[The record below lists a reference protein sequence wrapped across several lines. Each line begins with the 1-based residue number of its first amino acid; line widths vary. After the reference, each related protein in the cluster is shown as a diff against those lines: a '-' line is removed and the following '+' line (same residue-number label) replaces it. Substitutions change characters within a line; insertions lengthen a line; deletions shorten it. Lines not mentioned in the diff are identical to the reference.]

1 MTRTEIDNKIKDKCI
16 ELGFKKRKGCFC
28 QPIGNETIATLL
40 FGISSFA
47 KSFNVN
53 VFVGLINKKVEDI
66 AYQLTGYS
74 RLVSMQPQIGLQIG
88 YLMPENAYKSWLFSD
103 MCNSERIL
111 DEIFFNL
118 IQYGLPYQRYNSSF
132 DVFFDTICNKK
143 EGKSVRQKYLPIL
156 YYMRGEKEKG
166 QQVIDA
172 AIKEMQRPKTDG
184 ELLVGVPDSVQN
196 KTKIFRV
203 GLDTVSNNDLNQ
215 MVKTMPSESAIVFA
229 GSGLN
234 GFVDPEYLKFAERYK
249 ALP

>member
-1 MTRTEIDNKIKDKCI
+1 MKLNELLKTELGKM
-16 ELGFKKRKGCFC
+16 GFKKKGYNFFLKINDNVYAA
-28 QPIGNETIATLL
+28 IGFTTASHQIKGRTLL
-40 FGISSFA
+40 NPIIGISHDD
-47 KSFNVN
+47 VN
-53 VFVGLINKKVEDI
+53 AVYDNLCGIRHVLAPTIWI
-66 AYQLTGYS
+66 
-74 RLVSMQPQIGLQIG
+74 PIG
-88 YLMPENAYKSWLFSD
+88 YLMPEKKYKEWELVNDTDNTETLSD
-103 MCNSERIL
+103 MLLTIR
-111 DEIFFNL
+111 
-118 IQYGLPYQRYNSSF
+118 QYGMEYWHKMTDFNTLF
-132 DVFFDTICNKK
+132 DAVIARPIGLLKD
-143 EGKSVRQKYLPIL
+143 RQNRLLPIL

-229 GSGLN
+229 GSALN